1 MAHRYGYPVKV
12 RRRADGSPASFRWK
26 GSEWPVSEVFETW
39 HLMDR
44 WWVRP
49 VNPATATY
57 SLEHGEQDRTY
68 YRVCCRGPAG
78 EQVFDLYYDAVSN
91 LWVLDVAHD

>member
-1 MAHRYGYPVKV
+1 MAHRYGHPIAVI
-12 RRRADGSPASFRWK
+12 RGADGTPAHFRWK

-49 VNPATATY
+49 VHPATATY
-57 SLEHGEQDRTY
+57 SLNHG
-68 YRVCCRGPAG
+68 A
-78 EQVFDLYYDAVSN
+78 
-91 LWVLDVAHD
+91 